1 MSATGAQ
8 NSLKRMDSLA
18 EKQPDQEIFEAYL
31 TQWMKKG
38 GSNSTRNERL
48 MKHIRGLTKLE
59 QKEYAR
65 IVTQNIRNG
74 VDVETGLPVHLK
86 FVFDKKR
93 PAQSVPS
100 FPSDPPSLVSAWTQ
114 RPNIVPEQ
122 GAGSRAI
129 ETVTIDSDEEP
140 AGAAGAWQEVRGRSS
155 SPKRA
160 AAGAAGASGAADAPV
175 APAKPLPSIPK
186 RLDSKLADALRVAEL
201 REKAAEAATA
211 RSAAQAAEK
220 AQADQAAKLA
230 AEKAQAEQAAKLA
243 AAEKAKAD
251 QAAKLAAEK
260 AQAEQAAKLAAAE
273 KAKAEQAAKLAAEK
287 AKAEQAAAAQK
298 PKPNSPQPPSLV
310 AARSVV
316 QATAKQPELTPQE
329 KAMAARDEAM
339 KREQRRRAAIKAE
352 QDRIAREK
360 QEANDRELARIA
372 EDAAR
377 AVKDEAIALAKR
389 EAERIARERA
399 AAQAAAAKAKADAE
413 KAAAEQA
420 AAEKARKAAEALAED
435 ARKTDDT
442 IEEIKGQLDPYY
454 MEFYSKATSN
464 EEKVR
469 FGRHITT
476 NVAMDIEILTF
487 IDERRD
493 RLGKHLARFHVN
505 LPLEAKKNLLKELKE
520 HDEHD
525 ILFERV
531 AGILGRTE
539 YKFEWS
545 LEDKR
550 KYRFDYTER
559 KLMQI
564 ESLPEEYRKGFKA
577 SDDLVKTAVFLD
589 NAMRQIAADE
599 EERKRQEA
607 AFEPFMTDEDYE
619 DMGYVRDE
627 DGKWVEP
634 TEPTDPRLDTSNG
647 AAGGEGDEDTGVKED
662 GEKDGDNV
670 AGSGDDDGIYPET
683 STTFERLSPAYFP
696 TSPTDYDNNGNPFYL
711 PPQRKQG
718 AAGAG
723 DVGHSSSS
731 AMEVESDPQSASAQP
746 VDSQPEPESAQPVD
760 PQLAQS
766 VDPQLAQPVDPQSAR
781 DPSPERE
788 QGSEGEDEQ
797 GNSEED
803 SSLDEP
809 LVSKSKARNPKR
821 RRSGPR
827 LSHSKPKNAPKPST
841 PEQQQLAKE
850 RARKAAET
858 RKRNL
863 QEAKKAATDVLQL
876 RDMLEVVVP
885 LDGSRKPLTGPVTRA
900 QSRANSGCTSRGEL
914 VKSILRKEG
923 HSNDT
928 NQHKKADFNSSVRE
942 RLIPAVESNSENK
955 ESRRPSKKRALSPE
969 PPKRGGG
976 RGKKAK

>member
-8 NSLKRMDSLA
+8 SSLKRMDSLA
-18 EKQPDQEIFEAYL
+18 EKSFFNQIFDAYR
-31 TQWMKKG
+31 TQWSKSGVPNTK
-38 GSNSTRNERL
+38 RDQAL
-48 MKHIRGLTKLE
+48 MDHIREFSELD
-59 QKEYAR
+59 QKEYAE
-65 IVTQNIRNG
+65 IVTRNIRNKE
-74 VDVETGLPVHLK
+74 DVETNLPAHLK
-86 FVFDKKR
+86 FVYR
-93 PAQSVPS
+93 RQSSQSARAVPS
-100 FPSDPPSLVSAWTQ
+100 FQSDPPRLVGAWTQ
-114 RPNIVPEQ
+114 RPNIAPEQ
-122 GAGSRAI
+122 VIAR
-129 ETVTIDSDEEP
+129 VTIDVDEEP
-140 AGAAGAWQEVRGRSS
+140 TGAWQEVRGRSS

-160 AAGAAGASGAADAPV
+160 AAGAAGAPV
-175 APAKPLPSIPK
+175 APANSLPSIPRK
-186 RLDSKLADALRVAEL
+186 PDGKMEDAWQVAEM
-201 REKAAEAATA
+201 REKAAKAATE
-211 RSAAQAAEK
+211 RAADQAAEK
-220 AQADQAAKLA
+220 AQADQAA
-230 AEKAQAEQAAKLA
+230 EKAKAEQ

-251 QAAKLAAEK
+251 QAAEK
-260 AQAEQAAKLAAAE
+260 AQADQAAE
-273 KAKAEQAAKLAAEK
+273 KAKAEQAAKLTAEK
-287 AKAEQAAAAQK
+287 AKAEQAAKLTAEKPKAVAAQK
-298 PKPNSPQPPSLV
+298 PKSSTSQPPSLL

-316 QATAKQPELTPQE
+316 QTATKQPGQTPQQ
-329 KAMAARDEAM
+329 KAMAERDEAM
-339 KREQRRRAAIKAE
+339 ERERRRRAAMKPE

-360 QEANDRELARIA
+360 QEANDRELARIV

-389 EAERIARERA
+389 EADRIARERA
-399 AAQAAAAKAKADAE
+399 AAQAAAEKAKADAE

-420 AAEKARKAAEALAED
+420 AAEKARKAAEALANE

-442 IEEIKGQLDPYY
+442 IDEIKGQLHPYY
-454 MEFYSKATSN
+454 VEFYRGATSN
-464 EEKVR
+464 EDKVR

-476 NVAMDIEILTF
+476 NVAMDIDILTF
-487 IDERRD
+487 VEKRKD
-493 RLGKHLARFHVN
+493 RLGKHLVRFHVN
-505 LPLEAKKNLLKELKE
+505 LPLEAKKSLLKELKE
-520 HDEHD
+520 HDELD
-525 ILFERV
+525 VLFERV
-531 AGILGRTE
+531 AGILGCNR
-539 YKFEWS
+539 YRSEWS
-545 LEDKR
+545 LEEKK

-559 KLMQI
+559 KVMQI
-564 ESLPEEYRKGFKA
+564 ESLPEEYRKGFNA
-577 SDDLVKTAVFLD
+577 SDDLVETAKFLD
-589 NAMRQIAADE
+589 NASRRMKADE
-599 EERKRQEA
+599 EERKRKEA
-607 AFEPFMTDEDYE
+607 EEANEIESETLVSDEDFRE
-619 DMGYVRDE
+619 LGCVQDE
-627 DGKWVEP
+627 YGNWVLP
-634 TEPTDPRLDTSNG
+634 TLPTDPRLDTSNG
-647 AAGGEGDEDTGVKED
+647 AAGGEGDEDMGAGED
-662 GEKDGDNV
+662 GEIDGDSV
-670 AGSGDDDGIYPET
+670 AGSGDDGEIFPAT
-683 STTFERLSPAYFP
+683 SPTFERLSPAYCP
-696 TSPTDYDNNGNPFYL
+696 TSPTTGMLHRVPGTFEFESV
-711 PPQRKQG
+711 PQ
-718 AAGAG
+718 AAGAD

-731 AMEVESDPQSASAQP
+731 AMEVESGPQSMSAQP
-746 VDSQPEPESAQPVD
+746 VVSQPEPEPAQPVVSQ
-760 PQLAQS
+760 PE
-766 VDPQLAQPVDPQSAR
+766 PELAQPVDPQPEPEPAQSVVSQPAR